1 MIRAEYKDKDRIVDI
16 LTTSFDDN
24 KSVNYVINQD
34 KRRVQRIRNLMDYS
48 FEVCYTFGDVFLS
61 NDKKGCALIVLPD
74 KKKTNL
80 KSISLDLKL
89 ITSCLGLSNVNKA
102 MARESK
108 IKKLHPKELMY
119 YLWFIGVYP
128 GEQNKG
134 IGSVLLDEVI
144 EEGVSKKRSIFLET
158 STARNIPWYEKFGF
172 EIYNKLDLGYQLFFL
187 KRDVNK

>member
-1 MIRAEYKDKDRIVDI
+1 M
-16 LTTSFDDN
+16 
-24 KSVNYVINQD
+24 
-34 KRRVQRIRNLMDYS
+34 
-48 FEVCYTFGDVFLS
+48 S

-144 EEGVSKKRSIFLET
+144 EEGVSKKRAIYLET
-158 STARNIPWYEKFGF
+158 STVRNIPWYEKFGF